1 MYLKKFFIG
10 AILYASIEL
19 LWRGRTHWT
28 MAVLGGVVYVILNDI
43 NIRLPNA
50 SITVKSIFGSGIITV
65 LELICGVIL
74 NIKLGLKVWNYE
86 NIGYN
91 ILGQICPK
99 YTVYWFMLCA
109 VAFMLIELRDKLHQS
124 LKNNDKNKLPKSY
137 AE

>member
-124 LKNNDKNKLPKSY
+124 L
-137 AE
+137 

>member
-43 NIRLPNA
+43 NIRIPNA
-50 SITVKSIFGSGIITV
+50 SITVKSVFGSGIITV

-74 NIKLGLKVWNYE
+74 NLKLGLKVWNYE

-99 YTVYWFMLCA
+99 YTVYWFMLCI
-109 VAFMLIELRDKLHQS
+109 VTFMLIELRDKLHQS
-124 LKNNDKNKLPKSY
+124 LKNNKQEQTSKVIR
-137 AE
+137 

>member
-10 AILYASIEL
+10 AILYASIEV

-43 NIRLPNA
+43 NIRIPNA
-50 SITVKSIFGSGIITV
+50 SITVKSVFGSGIITV

-74 NIKLGLKVWNYE
+74 NLKLGLKVWNYE

-99 YTVYWFMLCA
+99 YTVYWFMLCI
-109 VAFMLIELRDKLHQS
+109 VAFILIELRDKLHQS
-124 LKNNDKNKLPKSY
+124 LKNNKQEQTSKVIR
-137 AE
+137 

>member
-43 NIRLPNA
+43 NIRIPNA
-50 SITVKSIFGSGIITV
+50 SITVKSVFGSGIITV

-74 NIKLGLKVWNYE
+74 NLKLGLKVWNYE

-99 YTVYWFMLCA
+99 YTVYWFMLCI
-109 VAFMLIELRDKLHQS
+109 VAFILIELRDKLHQS
-124 LKNNDKNKLPKSY
+124 LKNNKQEQTSKVIR
-137 AE
+137 